1 MAVNEA
7 APGLA
12 GEYLVRVLAA
22 MVGPDARPRSDQLA
36 AVEALVHDRRRVLL
50 VQATGW
56 GKSATYWAATSAL
69 RHQGRG
75 PTIVISPLLALMRD
89 QIDAAGRAGLQA
101 ETVNSSNPE
110 DWHAVFDRLAGD
122 ELDVLL
128 VSPER
133 LANPRFAEQALPLL
147 ARAGLLVIDEAHCI
161 SDWGFDFRPDYQR
174 LSRLLAEMAPD
185 SPVLATTATANAR
198 VTDDVAAQLGPA
210 TLVLRGP
217 LARASL
223 RLAVVPGIDAV
234 QRLAWVSDALRD
246 LPGSGIVYALT
257 VEQVTSITS
266 FLTEQGY
273 PVAAYTGQTDPED
286 RQRIESALRDNRLK
300 AVVATSA
307 LGMGYDKPDL
317 GFCIHVGS
325 PDSPVAY
332 YQQVGRAGRALDTA
346 AGVLLP
352 AAESDPRIWDYFAT
366 ASIPDPDAADRVLT
380 LLDRSGGQTVVDI
393 ESETGLRRGRLEA
406 LLKILRVDGSV
417 DRVGTAWTA
426 TGTPWRYDAAKYDAV
441 VAARRAEADLMR
453 AYASGR
459 RCLMQILTEALDD
472 PASAACGRCS
482 VCTGELPGPGREPDP
497 ARVEAARRYL
507 RGRVHP
513 LEPRKLWPR
522 GASRSGRIGGIS
534 VGRALA
540 YADDPAWPTLT
551 SELAGPDGPPSP
563 ELRDAL
569 VELLTRWRG
578 DWPERPVAVVPVPSH
593 THPLRV
599 DGMAAHIAAV
609 GRLPLLRPLRSSGA
623 PAPVGVSSARRVGHL
638 LDMLS
643 LDADVP
649 VPAGSI
655 LLVDDV
661 ARTQWTLT
669 VAGTLLV
676 GAGAGAVLPLVGHRL
691 P

>member
-22 MVGPDARPRSDQLA
+22 MVGPDARPRSDQVA

-110 DWHAVFDRLAGD
+110 DWNAVFDRLTGD

-147 ARAGLLVIDEAHCI
+147 ARAGLLVIDEAHCT

-223 RLAVVPGIDAV
+223 RLAVVPGLDAV

-257 VEQVTSITS
+257 VE
-266 FLTEQGY
+266 
-273 PVAAYTGQTDPED
+273 
-286 RQRIESALRDNRLK
+286 
-300 AVVATSA
+300 
-307 LGMGYDKPDL
+307 
-317 GFCIHVGS
+317 
-325 PDSPVAY
+325 
-332 YQQVGRAGRALDTA
+332 
-346 AGVLLP
+346 
-352 AAESDPRIWDYFAT
+352 
-366 ASIPDPDAADRVLT
+366 
-380 LLDRSGGQTVVDI
+380 
-393 ESETGLRRGRLEA
+393 
-406 LLKILRVDGSV
+406 
-417 DRVGTAWTA
+417 
-426 TGTPWRYDAAKYDAV
+426 
-441 VAARRAEADLMR
+441 
-453 AYASGR
+453 
-459 RCLMQILTEALDD
+459 
-472 PASAACGRCS
+472 
-482 VCTGELPGPGREPDP
+482 
-497 ARVEAARRYL
+497 
-507 RGRVHP
+507 
-513 LEPRKLWPR
+513 
-522 GASRSGRIGGIS
+522 
-534 VGRALA
+534 
-540 YADDPAWPTLT
+540 
-551 SELAGPDGPPSP
+551 
-563 ELRDAL
+563 
-569 VELLTRWRG
+569 
-578 DWPERPVAVVPVPSH
+578 
-593 THPLRV
+593 
-599 DGMAAHIAAV
+599 
-609 GRLPLLRPLRSSGA
+609 
-623 PAPVGVSSARRVGHL
+623 
-638 LDMLS
+638 
-643 LDADVP
+643 
-649 VPAGSI
+649 
-655 LLVDDV
+655 
-661 ARTQWTLT
+661 
-669 VAGTLLV
+669 
-676 GAGAGAVLPLVGHRL
+676 
-691 P
+691 